1 MMIIVFAQS
10 KEIQGLIDRGSNRR
24 RCNGKSREEK
34 KIMVASRKPMHVDEV
49 FEKRMKALQKRIMMK
64 QGIKPSLREL
74 TAQIPSFNEF
84 GVIEKN

>member
-1 MMIIVFAQS
+1 
-10 KEIQGLIDRGSNRR
+10 
-24 RCNGKSREEK
+24 
-34 KIMVASRKPMHVDEV
+34 MVASRKPMHVDEV

-84 GVIEKN
+84 GVIEKKLVGEVDQFAVRINFDIRNKK